1 MKGDVGFNNGGD
13 PNIDQFALTGL
24 SNTANATLIYDKN
37 GISARLS
44 YNWRDK
50 FLSSLNR
57 DSYKNPVYTKPFGQL
72 DMNISY
78 DLNKKIALSL
88 EAINLTNSSLRTY
101 GRSENNV
108 WFAQEL
114 QRRFLFGARY
124 RF

>member
-1 MKGDVGFNNGGD
+1 MNHGLPG
-13 PNIDQFALTGL
+13 LTRGWVI
-24 SNTANATLIYDKN
+24 T
-37 GISARLS
+37 
-44 YNWRDK
+44 
-50 FLSSLNR
+50 
-57 DSYKNPVYTKPFGQL
+57 FGQL